1 MYKSFICFFLCSISI
16 FLWDISNTTRKNNII
31 NIELSPE
38 VYRLD
43 SVNIVLTNK
52 LLEQEKYYNYKIDS
66 LSNIT
71 KNLRYDVNK
80 IRNNSIMIP

>member
-1 MYKSFICFFLCSISI
+1 MYKFFICFFLCSISI
-16 FLWDISNTTRKNNII
+16 FLLDISNTIRKNNII

-43 SVNIVLTNK
+43 SVNISLTNK

-80 IRNNSIMIP
+80 IRKNSIMIP